1 MTDESLPQ
9 QRPGAGHPVVREAQS
24 PENYNPLAKQKAAAK
39 LSRIPVRIELSEKM
53 DVPPGSLLDIFY
65 HSDRDSQGEGPRE
78 ISDRAL

>member
-39 LSRIPVRIELSEKM
+39 LSRIPVRIEPHEPLRKPE
-53 DVPPGSLLDIFY
+53 
-65 HSDRDSQGEGPRE
+65 
-78 ISDRAL
+78 